1 MAFCIMNV
9 DKQKRSAV
17 FGLQCE
23 ANRKPNDSREFDN
36 SDIDKER
43 TQDNI
48 FLRECEHWN
57 AKITQEISEAGCRE
71 RRDSVVAITGVYT
84 ASPDWFEMHTKEE
97 WMQYFKEC
105 LTFHDTH
112 YGKAFNAVIHLDEK
126 TPHMQCI
133 SVPIIED
140 AKGKH
145 LSAKLVMGGRTD
157 YVRRQDLFYK
167 DVGRKYDMERGIHM
181 DAAERKKHTTKR
193 EYQIALQ
200 EQKLHEQ
207 QQRSDLIVHEA
218 EQTWLKLQDAN
229 RQLDST
235 TAKVDALT
243 DAVEKRLKV
252 PSLKSRK
259 DTVVVDRVAYE
270 STLDALREIRTVTK
284 QLAEQAAASAADRE
298 EAAKLRDAA
307 QRALNEETTRIR
319 DLAQLMAQ
327 DIAADSIEDQKAARD
342 MKRRYSIL
350 YTKELQH
357 IKDEAQQLVDD
368 VLQDTDCDMNYTDR
382 MRDYL
387 SQWTVTDRD
396 GHEINAL
403 DDFDNQEAAREQ
415 AIRRQ
420 IDEWER

>member
-9 DKQKRSAV
+9 DKQKRAAV

-23 ANRKPNDSREFDN
+23 ANRKPDDSREFDN

-57 AKITQEISEAGCRE
+57 AEISREINEAGCRE
-71 RRDSVVAITGVYT
+71 RKDSVVAITGVYT
-84 ASPDWFEMHTKEE
+84 ASPEWFETHDKEQ

-105 LTFHDTH
+105 LDFHDKA
-112 YGKAFNAVIHLDEK
+112 YGRAFNAVVHLDET
-126 TPHMQCI
+126 TPHMQVA
-133 SVPIIED
+133 SVPLVED
-140 AKGKH
+140 EKGLH
-145 LSAKLVMGGRTD
+145 LSAKTLMGGKTD
-157 YVRRQDLFYK
+157 YVRRQDQFYEQ
-167 DVGRKYDMERGIHM
+167 VGKEFGLERGIHM

-193 EYQIALQ
+193 EYQIAVQ
-200 EQKLHEQ
+200 EQKLQEQ
-207 QQRSDLIVHEA
+207 QRRSDMIVHEA

-229 RQLDST
+229 KQLDST
-235 TAKVDALT
+235 VAKVDALT

-259 DTVVVDRVAYE
+259 DTVIVDRAAYE

-284 QLAEQAAASAADRE
+284 RLTEQAAASAADRE

-307 QRALNEETTRIR
+307 QRALSEETTRISN
-319 DLAQLMAQ
+319 LAQLMAQ
-327 DIAADSIEDQKAARD
+327 DIAADSIEDQKAARE
-342 MKRRYSIL
+342 MRHRYSML

-357 IKDEAQQLVDD
+357 IKDEAQRLVDD
-368 VLQDTDCDMNYTDR
+368 VLQDNGCDMNYTNR
-382 MRDYL
+382 MRGYL
-387 SQWTVTDRD
+387 SQWTVTDTD

-403 DDFDNQEAAREQ
+403 NDFDNQEAARERSVRQ
-415 AIRRQ
+415 Q
-420 IDEWER
+420 IDECER

>member
-1 MAFCIMNV
+1 MAFCIMNI
-9 DKQKRSAV
+9 DKQKRPAV

-36 SDIDKER
+36 SDIDNER
-43 TQDNI
+43 TQNNV

-57 AKITQEISEAGCRE
+57 AEITREISKAGCRE

-105 LTFHDTH
+105 LNFHDRT
-112 YGKAFNAVIHLDEK
+112 YGRAFNAVIHLDET
-126 TPHMQCI
+126 TPHMQVA
-133 SVPIIED
+133 SVPFFESE
-140 AKGKH
+140 KGVR
-145 LSAKLVMGGRTD
+145 LSAKDLMGNKTD
-157 YVRRQDLFYK
+157 YVRRQDQFYEQ
-167 DVGRKYDMERGIHM
+167 VGKEFGLERGIHM

-193 EYQIALQ
+193 EYQIAAQ
-200 EQKLHEQ
+200 EQKLQEQ
-207 QQRSDLIVHEA
+207 QRRSDMIVHEA

-229 RQLDST
+229 KQLDST
-235 TAKVDALT
+235 VAKVDALT

-259 DTVVVDRVAYE
+259 NTVIVDRAAYE

-284 QLAEQAAASAADRE
+284 RLTEQAAASAADRE

-307 QRALNEETTRIR
+307 ERALNEETTRIR

-327 DIAADSIEDQKAARD
+327 DIAADSIESQKAARD
-342 MKRRYSIL
+342 MRHRYSIL

-357 IKDEAQQLVDD
+357 IKDAAQELVDD
-368 VLQDTDCDMNYTDR
+368 VLQDSDCNMDYVDR
-382 MRDYL
+382 MRGYL
-387 SQWTVTDRD
+387 SQWTVTDAS

-403 DDFDNQEAAREQ
+403 DDFDNQETARERS
-415 AIRRQ
+415 IRRQ